1 MWFKYGMVIWD
12 APMMVVNFS
21 GLLMQAAYLAFYY
34 RFCRGSVS
42 DTWLWER

>member
-1 MWFKYGMVIWD
+1 
-12 APMMVVNFS
+12 MVVNLS

-42 DTWLWER
+42 RDPPPPRRTGPDCTADRP